1 MSRSQPI
8 RTRPGS
14 KSGEVVVTLPP
25 GWELRLRRVLKEMMI
40 EPLPD
45 PRERGL
51 TPGQRQAR
59 VQRRQERMRTL
70 ICKFISDLITAD
82 IVGKEIA
89 LSTRNRYGRRV
100 GSLRE
105 HVAAIMREASGG

>member
-8 RTRPGS
+8 RTRPGA
-14 KSGEVVVTLPP
+14 KSGEIIVTLPP

-40 EPLPD
+40 EPMPD

-51 TPGQRQAR
+51 TPHQRQAR
-59 VQRRQERMRTL
+59 LRRRQERMRTL
-70 ICKFISDLITAD
+70 VCKFISDLITAD
-82 IVGKEIA
+82 IVGKEVA
-89 LSTRNRYGRRV
+89 LSTRNRYGRRI